1 MVYCA
6 WRNLSVPVCRATERT
21 GRANVL
27 KLLVLDGNS
36 IVNRAFYGI
45 KVLTTK
51 DGRYTNA
58 LVGFM
63 NILLKLENDVQPDEV
78 AIAFDLK
85 APTFRHK
92 MYDGYKA
99 QRKGMPQELADQ
111 MPVLKQL
118 LADLGYRMVTCEGYE
133 ADDILGTLS
142 AACEARGDDCLIA
155 TGDRDSLQLVGPHT
169 TVLLA
174 GTSLG
179 KSVTV
184 EMDEAAVQE
193 KYGVTPRQLIDV
205 KSLMGD
211 ASDNIPGVAG
221 VGEKTALALIGQ
233 FKTLEGV
240 YEHLDD
246 ASIRQ
251 SVREKLIRGKEQAQ
265 LSRRLAEICRTA
277 PVPTQRGAYEKDAP
291 DAAAATD
298 LLNSLEMF
306 ATLEKLTLDAPAVP
320 QQPLPIAEAAPLPAA
335 LGAARVD
342 ICMAGN
348 VVLIVDSDSVYTS
361 SIDSAEFLELLCSE
375 ACEKR
380 CFDAKPL
387 LRAALE
393 AGREGKAVI
402 FDAKLAAY
410 LLNPA
415 ASGYDVQHLAAQYG
429 VRPAFSCEYA
439 EAGVL
444 GGLFDK
450 LAQACREEGLESLL
464 HDIELPLA
472 AVLADMEYRGIL
484 VDKAGI
490 EAFGKE
496 LSAALDTELAAIY
509 QAVGYEFNVNSP
521 KQLGKA
527 LFEDLGLPTRKKTKS
542 GYSTN
547 AETLESLREYSPV
560 IDHILLYRTYQKLN
574 STYVEGLLKVIGPDG
589 RIHSTFN
596 QTETRT
602 GRISSNEPNL
612 QNIPVR
618 TELGSR
624 FRKYFLAPRGSVLLD
639 ADYSQI
645 ELRVLAHL
653 SGDEALQQAFLHG
666 ADIHRTT
673 AAKMYG
679 VPNEMVTGQMRSSA
693 KAINF
698 GIMYGKGAF
707 SLGKDLGISVKE
719 AQEFID
725 AYLGAY
731 PKVKTFMEKTISDGR
746 ANGYVSTLYGRR
758 RPLPELNAAN
768 FNIRSQGERMAMNT
782 PIQGTA
788 ADVIKLAMVR
798 VYRRLAA
805 EGMRAKLILQVHDEL
820 IVECPEEEKEK
831 AAAILGEEMRGAAS
845 FSVPLSADVNCGQT
859 WYEAKG

>member
-1 MVYCA
+1 MEKLICA
-6 WRNLSVPVCRATERT
+6 GMPRMKYKKE
-21 GRANVL
+21 GRSL

-45 KVLTTK
+45 KMLTTK

-63 NILLKLENDVQPDEV
+63 NILLKLEAEVKPDEV
-78 AIAFDLK
+78 AVAFDLK

-99 QRKGMPQELADQ
+99 QRKGMPQELAGQ
-111 MPVLKQL
+111 LPVLKQL
-118 LADLGYRMVTCEGYE
+118 LADLGYRMVTCEGFE

-142 AACEARGDDCLIA
+142 AACEARGDECVIA

-169 TVLLA
+169 RVLLA

-179 KSVTV
+179 KSVTI

-193 KYGVTPRQLIDV
+193 KYGVTPRELIDV

-221 VGEKTALALIGQ
+221 VGEKTALALIGR
-233 FKTLEGV
+233 FKSLEGV
-240 YEHLDD
+240 YGHLDD
-246 ASIRQ
+246 ESIRQ
-251 SVREKLIRGKEQAQ
+251 SVREKLVRGKEQAQ
-265 LSRRLAEICRTA
+265 LSRALAEICRSA
-277 PVPTQRGAYEKDAP
+277 PVPTQRGAYEKDTP
-291 DAAAATD
+291 DAAAVTD

-306 ATLEKLTLDAPAVP
+306 TTLEKLALDAPAVP
-320 QQPLPIAEAAPLPAA
+320 RQPLPISEPAPLPAE
-335 LGAARVD
+335 LGAAGVD
-342 ICMAGN
+342 VCMAGDLI
-348 VVLIVDSDSVYTS
+348 LIVDKNKVYTS
-361 SIDSAEFLELLCSE
+361 SINSAEFMALLCDG

-393 AGREGKAVI
+393 AGREAKAVT

-415 ASGYDVQHLAAQYG
+415 ASGYDVPHLAAQYG
-429 VRPAFSCEYA
+429 VQPAFSCEYA
-439 EAGVL
+439 EAEVL
-444 GGLFDK
+444 AGLFDR
-450 LAQACREEGLESLL
+450 LAQACEEEGLQGLL

-472 AVLADMEYRGIL
+472 GVLADMEYRGIL
-484 VDKAGI
+484 VDRAGI

-496 LSAALDTELAAIY
+496 LSAALDAELAAIY
-509 QAVGYEFNVNSP
+509 GAVGYEFNVNSP

-624 FRKYFLAPRGSVLLD
+624 FRRYFTAPQGSVLLD

-666 ADIHRTT
+666 ADIHRAT

-679 VPNEMVTGQMRSSA
+679 VPDDRADAHLCQGRKFRHHVRQGRLQPWQRPWHFRKRGAGVHRRLSGRLPQREGL
-693 KAINF
+693 
-698 GIMYGKGAF
+698 YGKDHCRRARKR
-707 SLGKDLGISVKE
+707 LRLHPVRAPQAAAGIE
-719 AQEFID
+719 CRQLQHPLA
-725 AYLGAY
+725 
-731 PKVKTFMEKTISDGR
+731 GR
-746 ANGYVSTLYGRR
+746 ADGHEHAHSGHGGGRHQACHGSRVPPPCGGGAARKAGFAGTRRADCGMPCRRTGKGSGHSGRR
-758 RPLPELNAAN
+758 DARRGQLCRTAFCRCEL
-768 FNIRSQGERMAMNT
+768 R
-782 PIQGTA
+782 
-788 ADVIKLAMVR
+788 ADLV
-798 VYRRLAA
+798 
-805 EGMRAKLILQVHDEL
+805 
-820 IVECPEEEKEK
+820 
-831 AAAILGEEMRGAAS
+831 
-845 FSVPLSADVNCGQT
+845 
-859 WYEAKG
+859 

>member
-1 MVYCA
+1 MKKLFLVDAYA
-6 WRNLSVPVCRATERT
+6 LIFKYYYAFMGRPMRNRAGMNTSVVFGFTKFLRDIQKREHPDLLGVAFDPKGGSFRREIFPEYKANRAETPEDILLSVPYVKR
-21 GRANVL
+21 
-27 KLLVLDGNS
+27 
-36 IVNRAFYGI
+36 IVEAMCI
-45 KVLTTK
+45 
-51 DGRYTNA
+51 
-58 LVGFM
+58 
-63 NILLKLENDVQPDEV
+63 
-78 AIAFDLK
+78 
-85 APTFRHK
+85 
-92 MYDGYKA
+92 
-99 QRKGMPQELADQ
+99 
-111 MPVLKQL
+111 PVLE
-118 LADLGYRMVTCEGYE
+118 VPGYE
-133 ADDILGTLS
+133 ADDVIGTL
-142 AACEARGDDCLIA
+142 AHKGVEAGSEVFMVTPDKDY
-155 TGDRDSLQLVGPHT
+155 GQLVCDNCKIYKQKGNDGIEI
-169 TVLLA
+169 V
-174 GTSLG
+174 GR
-179 KSVTV
+179 
-184 EMDEAAVQE
+184 EAIRE
-193 KYGVTPRQLIDV
+193 KYGIENPQLVRDI
-205 KSLMGD
+205 LALWGD

-221 VGEKTALALIGQ
+221 VGAKHALALIGQ

-342 ICMAGN
+342 ICMAGD

-624 FRKYFLAPRGSVLLD
+624 RRGYFVAGDGQQLVD

-645 ELRVLAHL
+645 ELRILAHIT
-653 SGDEALQQAFLHG
+653 GDEHMQQAFLNG
-666 ADIHRTT
+666 ADIHRST
-673 AAKMYG
+673 AAKIYHI
-679 VPNEMVTGQMRSSA
+679 PESAVTPQLRSAS

-698 GIMYGKGAF
+698 GIMYGKGAYAL
-707 SLGKDLGISVKE
+707 SKDLGIPVKE
-719 AQEFID
+719 ADTFLKT
-725 AYLGAY
+725 YLDTF
-731 PKVKTFMEKTISDGR
+731 PKVDGYMKDCI
-746 ANGYVSTLYGRR
+746 AHAKDKGYVETLFGRR
-758 RPLPELNAAN
+758 RALPELASSN
-768 FNIRSQGERMAMNT
+768 FQVRASGERMARNT

-788 ADVIKLAMVR
+788 ADIIKLAMVH
-798 VYRRLAA
+798 VWQRLRD
-805 EGMRAKLILQVHDEL
+805 EKLQARLLLQVHDEL
-820 IVECPEEEKEK
+820 IVEAPEEEIDEVKR
-831 AAAILGEEMRGAAS
+831 ILKEEMENVVHY
-845 FSVPLSADVNCGQT
+845 SVPLTTEVGVGKT
-859 WYEAKG
+859 WLEAH